1 MRLNSFGQIVADKWI
16 RSVEIR
22 QEIDFD
28 EWVIMPN
35 HMHGIV
41 VIDANKNPNFN
52 VGAHGVGAH
61 GDGNGNGVGA
71 HGDGNGV
78 GAHGR
83 APLRSG
89 VAHRRPRSLSSFVAG
104 FKCAATKSINVL
116 RNAAG
121 TPVWQRNYYDRIIR
135 NQMSLQ
141 RIQHYIRNN
150 PVTWQNDQLHP

>member
-1 MRLNSFGQIVADKWI
+1 MRLNSFGQIVADEWI

-22 QEIDFD
+22 QEIGLD

-61 GDGNGNGVGA
+61 GDGNGVW
-71 HGDGNGV
+71 
-78 GAHGR
+78 AHGR

-89 VAHRRPRSLSSFVAG
+89 GAHRRPRSLSPDSNALRPNLSMFCEMLRERRYG
-104 FKCAATKSINVL
+104 NATTTIASSAIRRL
-116 RNAAG
+116 SNAFNIIFG
-121 TPVWQRNYYDRIIR
+121 TI
-135 NQMSLQ
+135 L
-141 RIQHYIRNN
+141 
-150 PVTWQNDQLHP
+150 